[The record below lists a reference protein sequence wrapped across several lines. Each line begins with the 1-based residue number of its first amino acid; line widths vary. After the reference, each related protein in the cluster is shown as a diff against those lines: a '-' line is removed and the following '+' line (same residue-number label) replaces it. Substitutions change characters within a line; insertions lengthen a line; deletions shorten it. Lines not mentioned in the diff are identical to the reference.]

1 MSTSFIYFEKSKT
14 SNSHRLNLSENIDLK
29 RSDTYVALS
38 NLSIY
43 CAWKSI
49 KKSHKN
55 NRFKTSAPKCN
66 SNFELPDRS
75 NSVSNIQGYFEHIIK
90 NHETITDN
98 PTISIYLSKI
108 ENKITIK
115 TKTGYYLELLTLE
128 TMKLLGRTKSKLIKE
143 QNGENIPH
151 LEIIQVV
158 LVHWNIVKNDYQQDP
173 KVLDTFIPNNFF
185 VQLLDIL
192 TKDFIFLKTFN
203 SNFLFIE
210 VWFTNQN
217 SKSLKIKDKIHTT
230 LVIN

>member
-75 NSVSNIQGYFEHIIK
+75 NSVSNIQGYFEHTVK

-143 QNGENIPH
+143 QNGENVPH

-158 LVHWNIVKNDYQQDP
+158 LVH
-173 KVLDTFIPNNFF
+173 
-185 VQLLDIL
+185 
-192 TKDFIFLKTFN
+192 
-203 SNFLFIE
+203 
-210 VWFTNQN
+210 
-217 SKSLKIKDKIHTT
+217 
-230 LVIN
+230 

>member
-1 MSTSFIYFEKSKT
+1 
-14 SNSHRLNLSENIDLK
+14 
-29 RSDTYVALS
+29 
-38 NLSIY
+38 
-43 CAWKSI
+43 
-49 KKSHKN
+49 
-55 NRFKTSAPKCN
+55 
-66 SNFELPDRS
+66 
-75 NSVSNIQGYFEHIIK
+75 
-90 NHETITDN
+90 
-98 PTISIYLSKI
+98 
-108 ENKITIK
+108 
-115 TKTGYYLELLTLE
+115 
-128 TMKLLGRTKSKLIKE
+128 MKLLGRTKSKLIKE

-192 TKDFIFLKTFN
+192 TKNFIFIKTFN